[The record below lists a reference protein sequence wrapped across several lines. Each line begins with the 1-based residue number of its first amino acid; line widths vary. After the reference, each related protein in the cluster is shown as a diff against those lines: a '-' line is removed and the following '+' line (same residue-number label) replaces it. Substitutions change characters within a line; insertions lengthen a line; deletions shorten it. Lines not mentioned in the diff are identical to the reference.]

1 VANSSEKVFWCLA
14 EFLRPLTAI
23 TPSGLF
29 VYRSKLFGGMSA
41 EVLTIFNKS
50 ELMAKLKDK
59 QIPASLGSFIF

>member
-1 VANSSEKVFWCLA
+1 VLLVQLV
-14 EFLRPLTAI
+14 EFLHPPTAI

-50 ELMAKLKDK
+50 ELMSKLKDK
-59 QIPASLGSFIF
+59 QIPALQGSLIF

>member
-1 VANSSEKVFWCLA
+1 MLVQLD
-14 EFLRPLTAI
+14 EFLHPPTAV

-29 VYRSKLFGGMSA
+29 VYRPKLFGGMSA

-59 QIPASLGSFIF
+59 QIPALHGNVIF

>member
-1 VANSSEKVFWCLA
+1 MKFTWLD
-14 EFLRPLTAI
+14 EFLRPPTAI

-50 ELMAKLKDK
+50 ELMSRLKDK
-59 QIPASLGSFIF
+59 QIPALQGSFIF

>member
-1 VANSSEKVFWCLA
+1 MIVQLE
-14 EFLRPLTAI
+14 EFLRPPTAV

-50 ELMAKLKDK
+50 ELMSKLKDK
-59 QIPASLGSFIF
+59 QTPALQGSFIF